1 MFYWQAKRWMASSPH
16 LCCCCRFI
24 IRNGGAVWKG
34 ETETE
39 RVAAFFL
46 FLFHF
51 FILFLRGENAAAGE
65 ACRRCFGFYCVSPS
79 SRSTKEF
86 LPPPSHSLTPSTPP
100 QRPINVT
107 SPSPC
112 PAPPSGLSVFF
123 HRLCLFLLFSTIF
136 ISNSLKA
143 AIRSSAI
150 FKITPGRWGN
160 TPSVPFPPH
169 FPYLFA
175 GVGLWNKSMC
185 VFGGA
190 VVSYFLFLFAPLWK
204 INKSPLSFKCSA
216 NLLQKTVWFHRQQ
229 KDLLL
234 SSSSSTLSW

>member
-112 PAPPSGLSVFF
+112 PAPPRDFLFF
-123 HRLCLFLLFSTIF
+123 FIGFAFSF
-136 ISNSLKA
+136 Y
-143 AIRSSAI
+143 
-150 FKITPGRWGN
+150 
-160 TPSVPFPPH
+160 FP
-169 FPYLFA
+169 
-175 GVGLWNKSMC
+175 
-185 VFGGA
+185 
-190 VVSYFLFLFAPLWK
+190 LFLFQIPSKLQYGQVQYS
-204 INKSPLSFKCSA
+204 KSPRVDEVIHQAFHFHHFLLICSPGLDFEI
-216 NLLQKTVWFHRQQ
+216 NPCV
-229 KDLLL
+229 
-234 SSSSSTLSW
+234 SSGVRWCRIFFFFLHPCEK